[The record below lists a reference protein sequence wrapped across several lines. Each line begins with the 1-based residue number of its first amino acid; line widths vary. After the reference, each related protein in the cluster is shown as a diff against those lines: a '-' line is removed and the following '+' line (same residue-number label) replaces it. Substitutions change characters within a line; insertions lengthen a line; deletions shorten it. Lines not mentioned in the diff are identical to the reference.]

1 MRNSLKLQQRCA
13 CRGRCAEASA
23 RARYDAGVFPP
34 LQPARRGAGA
44 EPRQAAAKRHDGAGQ
59 LRPFRMPG
67 SDAVAAA
74 HPGDRGAELAA
85 DRRGL
90 GLRRARR
97 QVRSVLMP
105 RPQPAGAKQA
115 NGFQRIM
122 EEEDQQGDAT
132 DQPLQRVYGAART
145 APIRIGEEGFGRRG
159 EQVAHCGAETTT
171 GWGGCQAIFPV

>member
-1 MRNSLKLQQRCA
+1 M
-13 CRGRCAEASA
+13 
-23 RARYDAGVFPP
+23 
-34 LQPARRGAGA
+34 QPAGREPSA

-59 LRPFRMPG
+59 FRPLRMPG

-97 QVRSVLMP
+97 QVRAVLMP

-132 DQPLQRVYGAART
+132 DQPLQRVCGAART

-171 GWGGCQAIFPV
+171 GRESVSSNISWLED